1 MFEDQT
7 ATTRAAPR
15 RRELFPEPM
24 LLTAHLVMF
33 APQTRAVQAVF
44 EPADL

>member
-15 RRELFPEPM
+15 RRELFPEPK
-24 LLTAHLVMF
+24 LTAHLVMF

>member
-24 LLTAHLVMF
+24 LTAHLVMF
-33 APQTRAVQAVF
+33 VPQTRAVQAMF
-44 EPADL
+44 ERVDL